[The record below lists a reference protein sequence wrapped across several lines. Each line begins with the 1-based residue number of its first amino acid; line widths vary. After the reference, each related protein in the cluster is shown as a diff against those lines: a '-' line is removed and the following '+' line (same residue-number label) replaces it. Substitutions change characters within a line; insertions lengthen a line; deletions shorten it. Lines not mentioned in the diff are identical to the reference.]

1 MADAAALKQSLAQK
15 PLADAF
21 DDLLAVEE
29 EVVFIILPYDH
40 GVEVNL
46 VQLGTDLHEEA
57 ALEADQL
64 GIDITELDD
73 LLLVV
78 AQLKAAHPVGDG
90 LVMRLAEIHW
100 HYCVDMLADQAEASV
115 AKDFCTRSR
124 DVGNYTEVVLY
135 IGLNNAGI
143 LGVEAA
149 VDGLL
154 P

>member
-1 MADAAALKQSLAQK
+1 MADAAALEQSLAQK

-29 EVVFIILPYDH
+29 EVVLIVLPYDH
-40 GVEVNL
+40 GVKENL

-64 GIDITELDD
+64 GIDISKLDD

-78 AQLKAAHPVGDG
+78 AQLEATHPVSDS

-100 HYCVDMLADQAEASV
+100 HYRVDMLADQAEASV
-115 AKDFCTRSR
+115 PKDFCT
-124 DVGNYTEVVLY
+124 
-135 IGLNNAGI
+135 
-143 LGVEAA
+143 
-149 VDGLL
+149 
-154 P
+154 